1 MSLGVFLMVLGAA
14 LVHATWNALVKADG
28 DRPTLI
34 GVMAAT
40 QFIISVA
47 LLPFVPVPM
56 GAAWPFVVA
65 NTVLTTGYTLLLE
78 RSYRHGDLSLVY
90 PLARGISPLIVATVT
105 VFFLGERL
113 TWSSQLAVLII
124 GLAVTSLALTRGA
137 SGLRDLRLV
146 GLALTTGSFIGA
158 YTIVDGIGARAA
170 GSASGY
176 MVWISL
182 LSSMMITGWAGV
194 MRRQAIAPIS
204 RRAWGAGIASA
215 LLSYGSSWMV
225 IVALTLAPIPMVS
238 ALRETGIVFAV
249 VIGVVFL
256 HERLS
261 LARLASIAAT
271 LVGTTILKLSR

>member
-28 DRPTLI
+28 DRLTLI

-56 GAAWPFVVA
+56 GAAWPFVLA

-105 VFFLGERL
+105 VVFLGERL

-182 LSSMMITGWAGV
+182 LSSTVITGWAGV
-194 MRRQAIAPIS
+194 MRRQAIAPVS
-204 RRAWGAGIASA
+204 RRTLGAGIASA

-261 LARLASIAAT
+261 LARLALIAAT

>member
-1 MSLGVFLMVLGAA
+1 MSLTVFLMVLGAA
-14 LVHATWNALVKADG
+14 LVHAIWNALVKADG
-28 DRPTLI
+28 DRLTLI

-40 QFIISVA
+40 QFILSVA

-56 GAAWPFVVA
+56 GPAWPFVVA

-78 RSYRHGDLSLVY
+78 RSYRQGDLSLVY
-90 PLARGISPLIVATVT
+90 PLARGISPLIVATVM
-105 VFFLGERL
+105 VCFLGERL
-113 TWSSQLAVLII
+113 SWSSQLAVLII
-124 GLAVTSLALTRGA
+124 GLAITSLALTRGA
-137 SGLRDLRLV
+137 SGLRDLRSV
-146 GLALTTGSFIGA
+146 ALALTTGSFIGA
-158 YTIVDGIGARAA
+158 YTIVDGLGARAA

-182 LSSMMITGWAGV
+182 LSSTVITGWAAV
-194 MRRQAIAPIS
+194 MRQQAPVS
-204 RRAWGAGIASA
+204 RRTRNAGIASA

-238 ALRETGIVFAV
+238 ALRETGVVFAV

-256 HERLS
+256 REHLS
-261 LARLASIAAT
+261 LARLVSIAAT